1 MVTTV
6 FEEKK
11 KKVQLSKNKSVAIEA
26 LETTSMGELESA
38 SDTNINAPSPPP
50 PPPFQEPM
58 TRGAWPPRHTIL
70 KGIHHTSEGQTMSP
84 KPV

>member
-50 PPPFQEPM
+50 PPSFPGTDDQGSVATEAHNSQ
-58 TRGAWPPRHTIL
+58 GD
-70 KGIHHTSEGQTMSP
+70 TSYQ
-84 KPV
+84 